1 VAIRRHLPPR
11 HLSYLFVGI
20 TLALATALVWLGLE
34 LVRQDR
40 ALEAQ
45 RVRDDLQRV
54 AISAAEELSQRL
66 ADVENALDQLV
77 RAPAP
82 DRETTLA
89 TWGNAL
95 GSGAVLVHVT
105 GDSLRAAPFGVLR
118 FDPSFTPGT
127 SLSPAPFASGESL
140 EFRQRDYA
148 GATDAYRALVNSDD
162 IGTRGDALLRLGRV
176 LQKQR
181 DVDGALAAYRQLA
194 ALNVQFDDIPAAL
207 LAGHA
212 SIVLYEGKGRPA
224 DARALAE
231 FLATRLRSG
240 AWRLTR
246 SSYEFYAAEVEKRLH
261 RGVDAL
267 DEETLLSRAV
277 DSLYRTPVAPGGGRD
292 AVVIDSLSILRIWR
306 ATPTAR
312 VAFLATPDHVAR
324 AWIAPLEPALAREG
338 VTLALADGSGRWI
351 LPAPREQALHRVV
364 RSTSETR
371 LPWALSVQSSD
382 PLQRS
387 ADLAARRRILLTALV
402 VSLLLVLVGTY
413 AVARAVNRELAVAR
427 MQSDFVSAVSHE
439 FRTPLTSLRQVTE
452 LLAGGR
458 VSSEE
463 RRAQY
468 HDVLARETGR
478 LHRLVENLLDFGRFE
493 AGAHEFRFE
502 RVDPFEIVEPLVN
515 EFRQEVGPNGFEV
528 VLEHQRTGAVYA
540 DRQAIGL
547 ALRNLLDNAV
557 KYSRNERR
565 IDVSVSK
572 PDGRVALSVRDQGI
586 GIPPDEQRAI
596 FDRFTR
602 GRGVRTS
609 GIPGTG
615 IGLAM
620 VRHIVREHG
629 GEVRVASA
637 VGAGSTFTI
646 LLKPADS

>member
-1 VAIRRHLPPR
+1 VAIRRHLPLR

-54 AISAAEELSQRL
+54 AIGAAEELGQRL
-66 ADVENALDQLV
+66 ADVEIALERLL

-82 DRETTLA
+82 DRGTMLA
-89 TWGNAL
+89 TWGTAL
-95 GSGAVLVHVT
+95 GSGAVVVHVT
-105 GDSLRAAPFGVLR
+105 GDSLRAAPPGVLR
-118 FDPSFTPGT
+118 FDPGFSPAT
-127 SLSPAPFASGESL
+127 SLSPAPFARGESL

-148 GATDAYRALVNSDD
+148 GATDAYRALVDSDD
-162 IGTRGDALLRLGRV
+162 SATRGAALLRLGRV
-176 LQKQR
+176 LQKQS
-181 DVDGALAAYRQLA
+181 DVDGALAAYGQLA
-194 ALNVQFDDIPAAL
+194 AMNVQVDDIPAAL
-207 LAGHA
+207 VAGHA
-212 SIVLYEGKGRPA
+212 SIVLYEGSGRPA
-224 DARALAE
+224 DARTLAE
-231 FLATRLRSG
+231 SLANQLRGG

-246 SSYEFYAAEVEKRLH
+246 GSYEYYAAEVGKRLH
-261 RGVDAL
+261 DVADAI
-267 DEETLLSRAV
+267 DEKTLLSRAV
-277 DSLYRTPVAPGGGRD
+277 DSLYRTPLAPGSGRD
-292 AVVIDSLSILRIWR
+292 VVVIDSVPVLRIWH
-306 ATPTAR
+306 ATSTVR
-312 VAFLATPDHVAR
+312 VGFLATPDHIAR
-324 AWIAPLEPALAREG
+324 AWIAPLEPALARER
-338 VTLALADGSGRWI
+338 VALALADGSGRWT
-351 LPAPREQALHRVV
+351 LPAPQEQAAHRVV

-371 LPWALSVQSSD
+371 LPWTLSVQSSD

-458 VSSEE
+458 VSSEA

-478 LHRLVENLLDFGRFE
+478 LQHLVENLLDFGRFE

-502 RVDPFEIVEPLVN
+502 RVDPLEIVEPLVN
-515 EFRQEVGPNGFEV
+515 EFREEVGPNGFEV
-528 VLEHQRTGAVYA
+528 VLEHERTGAVYA

-557 KYSRNERR
+557 KYSRDARR
-565 IDVSVSK
+565 IDVSVSQ
-572 PDGRVALSVRDQGI
+572 PDGHVALSVRDQGI
-586 GIPPDEQRAI
+586 GIPPDEQQTV

-609 GIPGTG
+609 GIAGSG

-629 GEVRVASA
+629 GEVNLASSE
-637 VGAGSTFTI
+637 GAGSTFTI
-646 LLKPADS
+646 LLKPVN